1 MNFINFLIIK
11 FLVKIKFANIIN
23 IAANKM
29 LIPELLQSQCNS
41 KISEVVSSFLEDNN
55 KIGEQIK
62 NVTEILDSFKTKNLP
77 ADLVAE
83 SLRKSL

>member
-41 KISEVVSSFLEDNN
+41 KEISEVVSSFLEDNN
-55 KIGEQIK
+55 KISEQIK
-62 NVTEILDSFKTKNLP
+62 T
-77 ADLVAE
+77 
-83 SLRKSL
+83 